1 MNLRRYPILPLI
13 LPWVIALPASIL
25 AAPAASAAAPVEAA
39 AAVQATAMTPEL
51 LWELRRVSG
60 PVVSPDGTRVV
71 FGVSAYD
78 LAENGG
84 GSDLFIVDVAGGEPR
99 RLTTAEGSEFNARW
113 RPDGG
118 WIGFLAASDGA
129 VQLWEIRPDGTG
141 LRQVSQIEGGIANFD
156 YSPAGTH
163 VSFTREIDLTDDIV
177 DLYPDLPEAEARIID
192 SLMYRHWD
200 SWEDGA
206 YSHLFL
212 AEYDDGTLGDAI
224 DLMPGERFDTPLHPF
239 GGAEQIAWSADGS
252 RIAYTAKK
260 LYGTEY
266 AVSTN
271 SDVYVYEWSTETT
284 TNRSAGNVGYDV
296 EPVYSPSGGLMA
308 WLSMER
314 DGYEADRNRIV
325 VAPVDAEG
333 EAGFTLAREL
343 TVGFDA
349 DAGSLLWAPDG
360 LSIYFAADVD
370 ATTQL
375 FNIDLEGN
383 VRQITR
389 GVHNYGAF
397 DLASGPDGPALVAS
411 RVSMSAPADLY
422 RVDPA
427 TGAAEPLT
435 RMNADLLEGVEMGR
449 VERRMVTSTDGAEIL
464 TWVIL
469 PPGFDPDR
477 EYPALLYAQG
487 GPQSTVSQFW
497 SYRWNF
503 QLMAANGYVVVAPN
517 RRGVPS
523 FGQEYKEE
531 ISGDWGGQA
540 MQDLLAAIDDVA
552 AEPWVDENRLGAV
565 GASFGGFTVYW
576 LAGNHEGRFK
586 TFVAHAGVF
595 NFESM
600 YGVTEEMFFVN
611 FDLEGPYWSEPRP
624 ASYDR
629 FSPHLFVGNWDT
641 PILVIH
647 GQRDFRVPVGE
658 GMQAFSAAQLQGI
671 ESRFLYFPDEG
682 HWVLSPQNGVL
693 WHRLFFDW
701 LDRFLKP

>member
-1 MNLRRYPILPLI
+1 MTLRRFPLLPLF
-13 LPWVIALPASIL
+13 LLSIL
-25 AAPAASAAAPVEAA
+25 LLAPPLGAEPAAVVPGHAGLEAA
-39 AAVQATAMTPEL
+39 AQTGRLTPEL
-51 LWELRRVSG
+51 LWKLRRVSG
-60 PVVSPDGTRVV
+60 PVVSPDGGRVV
-71 FGVSAYD
+71 FGVSDYE
-78 LAENGG
+78 LAANSG
-84 GSDLFIVDVAGGEPR
+84 GSDLYIVDVAGGEPR

-113 RPDGG
+113 RPDGE
-118 WIGFLAASDGA
+118 WIGFLAAADGA
-129 VQLWEIRPDGTG
+129 VQLWEIRADGSG
-141 LRQVSQIEGGIANFD
+141 LRQVSDIEGGIANFD

-163 VSFTREIDLTDDIV
+163 VSFTRDVDLTEDVADI
-177 DLYPDLPEAEARIID
+177 YPDLPEAEARIID

-212 AEYDDGTLGDAI
+212 AEYDDGTLGTAI
-224 DLMPGERFDTPLHPF
+224 DVMPGERYDTPLMPF
-239 GGAEQIAWSADGS
+239 GGAEQIAWSADGR

-260 LYGTEY
+260 RYGTDY
-266 AVSTN
+266 AVSTD

-284 TNRSAGNVGYDV
+284 SNRSAGNVGYDS
-296 EPVYSPSGGLMA
+296 EPVYAPRGGLMA
-308 WLSMER
+308 WLSMAR

-325 VAPVDAEG
+325 VAPVGVDDA
-333 EAGFTLAREL
+333 AGFAAAREL

-349 DAGSLLWAPDG
+349 DAHSLTWAPDG
-360 LSIYFAADVD
+360 LSLYFTAEID
-370 ATTQL
+370 ATSQI
-375 FNIDLEGN
+375 FRIDLEGS
-383 VRQITR
+383 VRQITS
-389 GVHNYGAF
+389 GEHDYGAF
-397 DLASGPDGPALVAS
+397 ALAQGPQGPVLVAS
-411 RVSMSAPADLY
+411 RASISSPAELY

-427 TGAAEPLT
+427 TGEASVLT
-435 RMNADLLEGVEMGR
+435 AMNAALLADVQMGR

-469 PPGFDPDR
+469 PPDFDPSNR
-477 EYPALLYAQG
+477 YPALLFAQG

-523 FGQEYKEE
+523 FGQEYKEQ

-552 AEPWVDENRLGAV
+552 AEPWVDEERLGAV

-576 LAGNHEGRFK
+576 LAGNHDGRFR

-595 NFESM
+595 NLESM

-611 FDLEGPYWSEPRP
+611 FDLAGPYWSDPRP
-624 ASYDR
+624 DSYDR

-693 WHRLFFDW
+693 WHRVFFDW
-701 LDRFLKP
+701 LDRHLK